1 LVVDEPVVI
10 IDYDPRWPRLF
21 DQLREEL
28 EQGVGDVAVAIE
40 HVGSTAV
47 PGLAAK
53 PIIDLDVVVRSS
65 DDVPT
70 AIRLLESLGYR
81 HEGDLGV
88 PGREAFLP
96 PPPLPQH
103 HHHLF
108 VVVLGSKPYRDH
120 LHLRDYLRAHPG
132 EAHKYGEVKR
142 TLAELVG
149 QDRNAYTEAKSAHV
163 EKMLARARGS

>member
-1 LVVDEPVVI
+1 VEEPVIVTN
-10 IDYDPRWPRLF
+10 YDPRWPRLF
-21 DQLREEL
+21 DQLREEM
-28 EQGVGDVAVAIE
+28 EQGLGDVAVVIE

-53 PIIDLDVVVRSS
+53 PTIDLDIVVRSS
-65 DDVPT
+65 DDVPA

-88 PGREAFLP
+88 PGKEAYLP
-96 PPPLPQH
+96 PRPLPQH
-103 HHHLF
+103 HHHLY

-120 LHLRDYLRAHPG
+120 LDFRDFLRAHPE
-132 EAHKYGEVKR
+132 EAHRYGELKR

-149 QDRNAYTEAKSAHV
+149 QDRNAYTKAKSALV
-163 EKMLARARGS
+163 EEMLASARGS